1 MYVNF
6 VLYISFFSIYGYC
19 ISIRYAHKY
28 IYYFIVHFVILSGDV
43 LSRLPYVSLIYR
55 RCKKK
60 TILEEGHKKVIFIY
74 SLYTCSTDSRFRI
87 HIYIYTNVNLYD
99 IYKFG
104 KRFPFPLPINERRLK
119 ICIFRRSTFCR

>member
-1 MYVNF
+1 MLEGQKGYF
-6 VLYISFFSIYGYC
+6 YILY
-19 ISIRYAHKY
+19 
-28 IYYFIVHFVILSGDV
+28 
-43 LSRLPYVSLIYR
+43 
-55 RCKKK
+55 
-60 TILEEGHKKVIFIY
+60 T
-74 SLYTCSTDSRFRI
+74 TCSTDSRFRI